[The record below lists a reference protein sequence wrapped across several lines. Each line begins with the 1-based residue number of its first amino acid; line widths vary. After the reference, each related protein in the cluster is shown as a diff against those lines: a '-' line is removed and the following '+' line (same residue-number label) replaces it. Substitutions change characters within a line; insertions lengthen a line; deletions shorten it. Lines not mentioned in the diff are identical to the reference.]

1 MRFSLTTWNINSV
14 RLRIDLVAKFLKSVR
29 PDVLCLQ
36 ETKCIDDAFP
46 LKRFRR
52 LGYEHV
58 ALNGQKGYHG
68 VAVISKLPFETTNI
82 RTFCDKIDSRHI
94 SVAFGEKAQL
104 SKPLVLHNFYVP
116 AGGDIPDPALNPK
129 FEHKLRFLDEMK
141 ACEPLHPRGDDRH
154 ILVGD
159 LNVAPH
165 ENDVWSHRQLL
176 KVVSHTP
183 IECEK
188 LLAAQAHGEWVD
200 VARERIPLSEKVYTW
215 WSYRAADWT
224 LADRGR
230 RLDHIWVS
238 RALQGG
244 RQRFPDHQGCARLGA
259 AVRPR
264 AGHGDAGGLDAQL
277 GARHQ
282 DIAGDLAGAVGE
294 FVAQPAR
301 RGGIAFQHPL
311 KQAARDPDHRGML
324 QRDRGRGPLH
334 RHHQRKF
341 ADQGAGTRDDL
352 GAAAVLDPE
361 RAALNDESGVGIVAG
376 IEQHIAAGE
385 IALLGADRQ
394 HAQSGRPQQAQC
406 RDALEQGNIIFDR
419 HEKPVIA
426 PIRIVAPNRITAPA
440 CSHRLPSPVSRD
452 WRRLS
457 RSSAAAGRCG
467 FPGCAW

>member
-1 MRFSLTTWNINSV
+1 MRLSLTTWNINSV

-68 VAVISKLPFETTNI
+68 VAVISKLPFETSGI
-82 RTFCDKIDSRHI
+82 RTFCAKIDSRHI
-94 SVAFGEKAQL
+94 SVEFGEKAQL
-104 SKPLVLHNFYVP
+104 SNPLVLHNFYVP
-116 AGGDIPDPALNPK
+116 AGGDIPDAALNPK
-129 FEHKLRFLDEMK
+129 FEHKLQFLDEMK

-165 ENDVWSHRQLL
+165 ENDVWSHTQLL

-188 LLAAQAHGEWVD
+188 LLAAQAQGDWID

-238 RALQGG
+238 PALKESVSDF
-244 RQRFPDHQGCARLGA
+244 R
-259 AVRPR
+259 
-264 AGHGDAGGLDAQL
+264 
-277 GARHQ
+277 
-282 DIAGDLAGAVGE
+282 I
-294 FVAQPAR
+294 
-301 RGGIAFQHPL
+301 
-311 KQAARDPDHRGML
+311 
-324 QRDRGRGPLH
+324 
-334 RHHQRKF
+334 
-341 ADQGAGTRDDL
+341 TRDAR
-352 GAAAVLDPE
+352 GWE
-361 RAALNDESGVGIVAG
+361 RPSDHVPVTVT
-376 IEQHIAAGE
+376 
-385 IALLGADRQ
+385 
-394 HAQSGRPQQAQC
+394 
-406 RDALEQGNIIFDR
+406 LE
-419 HEKPVIA
+419 V
-426 PIRIVAPNRITAPA
+426 
-440 CSHRLPSPVSRD
+440 
-452 WRRLS
+452 
-457 RSSAAAGRCG
+457 
-467 FPGCAW
+467 